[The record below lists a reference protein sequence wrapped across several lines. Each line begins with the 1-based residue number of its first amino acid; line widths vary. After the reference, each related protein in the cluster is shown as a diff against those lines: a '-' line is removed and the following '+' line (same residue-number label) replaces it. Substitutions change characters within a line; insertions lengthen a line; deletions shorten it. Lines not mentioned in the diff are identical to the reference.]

1 MSNMMICTLL
11 LLGLILA
18 APPGDASASDVSD
31 KWAHH
36 GFHLERTNIAMLT
49 PEEFPIIP
57 WGWTAGDE
65 KALKDIKD
73 CGFNLAGFVAPQHVK
88 LVEKAGLRCI
98 VDDPRISNNIP
109 RDKAMTDI
117 EVAETI
123 EACVKPFRNNPTVYG
138 YYMKDEPTVDWYPNL
153 ARWRGALAKVDPDAV
168 AYINLLPI
176 GAQGP
181 GVENY
186 EQYLERF
193 ATEVKPVYISYDHY
207 TVFDDGSMR
216 PSFFQNLEVVRK
228 TAQRHGIPFWNIILS
243 NAHFRYAKPTQGTM
257 NIQVFGTLAY
267 GGRGLSYF
275 TYFAP
280 LIGNYR
286 DAPIDQFMN
295 KTPTWDMIRIL
306 NQQIHTLGP
315 TYMKLKSVNVFH
327 NQDVPR
333 GCSGMETSRHLAEI
347 NGGNFLVGE
356 FIHEDGRQ
364 FVMVVNKDI
373 HTSAA
378 FGVKFKKE
386 GRVMLTNSYTGQT
399 VPWQG
404 ENNWLAPGQGMLLSL
419 EK

>member
-1 MSNMMICTLL
+1 MSYLMIYTL

-18 APPGDASASDVSD
+18 ATPGDASGSDVRD
-31 KWAHH
+31 KWTQH
-36 GFHLERTNIAMLT
+36 GFHFERTNIAMLT

-57 WGWTAGDE
+57 WGWTAGDD
-65 KALKDIKD
+65 KALKDMKD
-73 CGFNLAGFVAPQHVK
+73 CGFNLAGFVAPQHVDK
-88 LVEKAGLRCI
+88 VKKAGLKCI

-109 RDKAMTDI
+109 RDKEVTDEQLAGLI
-117 EVAETI
+117 GES
-123 EACVKPFRNNPTVYG
+123 VKRFRDNPTVYG
-138 YYMKDEPTVDWYPNL
+138 YYMKDEPTVGWYPNL
-153 ARWRGALAKVDPDAV
+153 ARWRAALAKADPDAV

-181 GVENY
+181 GVDNY

-193 ATEVKPVYISYDHY
+193 ATEVKPAYISYDHY
-207 TVFDDGSMR
+207 TVLDDGSMR

-280 LIGNYR
+280 LTGNYR

-295 KTPTWDMIRIL
+295 KTPTWDMVRIL

-315 TYMKLKSVNVFH
+315 TYMKLRSVNVFH
-327 NQDVPR
+327 NQDVPQ
-333 GCSGMETSRHLAEI
+333 GCSGMDTSRHLAEV

-356 FIHEDGRQ
+356 FIHEDGRP

-378 FGVKFKKE
+378 FSVKFKKE
-386 GRVMLTNSYTGQT
+386 GRVMLTNAYTGQT

>member
-1 MSNMMICTLL
+1 MHSLIWSAIILGIVLTL
-11 LLGLILA
+11 A
-18 APPGDASASDVSD
+18 PGDTSASEITD

-36 GFHLERTNIAMLT
+36 GFHFERENMAMLT

-57 WGWTAGDE
+57 WGWTAGDK
-65 KALKDIKD
+65 KALEEIKD

-88 LVEKAGLRCI
+88 MVEKVGLKCI

-109 RDKAMTDI
+109 RDKELTDA
-117 EVAETI
+117 EVAKTI
-123 EACVKPFRNNPTVYG
+123 DACVKPFRDNPTVYG

-153 ARWRGALAKVDPDAV
+153 ARWRSTLAKADPDAV

-193 ATEVKPVYISYDHY
+193 TNEVKPVYISYDHY

-243 NAHFRYAKPTQGTM
+243 NSHFRYAKPTQGTL
-257 NIQVFGTLAY
+257 NVQIFGTLAY

-280 LIGNYR
+280 LTGNYR

-306 NQQIHTLGP
+306 NWQIHMLGP

-327 NQDVPR
+327 NQDVPQ
-333 GCSGMETSRHLAEI
+333 GCSGIDTSRHLAEV

-356 FIHEDGRQ
+356 FIHEDGRP

-378 FGVKFKKE
+378 FSVKFKKE
-386 GRVMLTNSYTGQT
+386 GRVMLTNAYTGKT
-399 VPWQG
+399 IPWQG
-404 ENNWLAPGQGMLLSL
+404 ENNWLAPGQGMMLSL